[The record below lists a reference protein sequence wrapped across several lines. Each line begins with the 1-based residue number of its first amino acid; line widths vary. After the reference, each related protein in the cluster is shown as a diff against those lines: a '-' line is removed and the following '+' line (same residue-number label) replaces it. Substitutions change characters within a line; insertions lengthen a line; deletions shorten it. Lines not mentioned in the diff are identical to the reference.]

1 MGRERDHRAGQL
13 CSSNPSFMLQQVETQ
28 YWLPRQEQK
37 SKFGGE
43 DGESVWEWGRLPR
56 GRVSSEGPR
65 LPGGGLSEDYGQLIQ
80 GHRDEQKGLCGLGH
94 SRVASGLL
102 GPVGTRDYSR

>member
-37 SKFGGE
+37 SKFGEKMVNACGS
-43 DGESVWEWGRLPR
+43 GG
-56 GRVSSEGPR
+56 GC
-65 LPGGGLSEDYGQLIQ
+65 PGGGSAVRAPGSPEADF
-80 GHRDEQKGLCGLGH
+80 QKTMANSSKVTEM
-94 SRVASGLL
+94 SRRACVA
-102 GPVGTRDYSR
+102 